1 MKTVNQRR
9 NFSAA
14 PQLSVPMNDSRAAAS
29 TLFRVILPGALVG
42 MLAIASGATPLAG
55 NGAEEALPVDA
66 ASLFPDAPYGV
77 DPVVTGPVSAQFRQT
92 REVFGCDR
100 AVWPNIPAA
109 CYPE

>member
-1 MKTVNQRR
+1 MREFRAVA
-9 NFSAA
+9 SA
-14 PQLSVPMNDSRAAAS
+14 
-29 TLFRVILPGALVG
+29 LFRLALPGALVA

-55 NGAEEALPVDA
+55 TGPEEALPVDR

-92 REVFGCDR
+92 REIFGCDR